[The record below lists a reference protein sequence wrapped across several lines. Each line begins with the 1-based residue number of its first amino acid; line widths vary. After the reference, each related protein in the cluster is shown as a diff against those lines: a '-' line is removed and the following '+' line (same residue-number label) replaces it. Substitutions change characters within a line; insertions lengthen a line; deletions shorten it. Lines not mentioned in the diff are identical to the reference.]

1 MAGIGFEL
9 KKLFNRQGLFVTFQA
24 YGYAGI
30 VCTGPMLL
38 GVVLLLGVMFLC
50 NVTGGSQHSRE
61 LLVCMITYT
70 LLASLTV
77 TSFLSMA
84 VTRFIADQLYEENY
98 QAVLPSFWGSSG
110 LMLITGGILYGIFL
124 IFSGA
129 GLLDGLLCF
138 GFFGELIITWN
149 AMSYL
154 TAIKDYRGIL
164 LAFVVAIFV
173 TFLAGWLLLLAGIS
187 HVEALLI
194 AVSIGYGVM
203 LIWDVTL
210 LYQYFPQGNVSAF
223 FFLRWV
229 DQFLP
234 LAFTGL
240 FVNIGLFSHL
250 VIMWAGSLQVKV
262 QGLFVGAPYYD
273 VPALLAFFT
282 ILVTTVNFV
291 VSVEVN
297 FYPKYRNYYSLF
309 NDKGAV
315 GDIRQ
320 AGNEM
325 KKVLN
330 AELKYTAL
338 KQLLTTALAI
348 SIGGI
353 VIQYLPLGFNDLM
366 EGYFRTLCAGYGLY
380 AVTNTMLLLLLYF
393 TDYKGALWISGVF
406 AAGTSVFTVLSLLF
420 PQIYYGFGFVA
431 GCAIFFLL
439 AALRLDYY
447 TKRLPY
453 YILSVQ
459 PIVREDKTGIFTELG
474 YFLEKKLEG
483 GEQDIE
489 KI

>member
-9 KKLFNRQGLFVTFQA
+9 KKLFDKRGMFAAFRA
-24 YGYAGI
+24 YGYAGV

-50 NVTGGSQHSRE
+50 DITGGSRYSRE

-77 TSFLSMA
+77 TSFLSMV

-98 QAVLPSFWGSSG
+98 ETVLPSFWGSSG
-110 LMLITGGILYGIFL
+110 LMLIVGGILYGIFL

-129 GLLDGLLCF
+129 GLLDGLLCL

-164 LAFVVAIFV
+164 LAFVAAIVV
-173 TFLAGWLLLLAGIS
+173 TFLSGWLLLFIGIP

-194 AVSIGYGVM
+194 AVSVGYGVM

-210 LYQYFPQGNVSAF
+210 LYQYFPEGNASAF

-240 FVNIGLFSHL
+240 FINIGLFAHL
-250 VIMWAGSLQVKV
+250 VIMWAGPLQVKV
-262 QGLFVGAPYYD
+262 KGLFVGAPYHD
-273 VPALLAFFT
+273 VPALIAFLT
-282 ILVTTVNFV
+282 ILITTVNFV

-309 NDKGAV
+309 NDKGAI
-315 GDIRQ
+315 GDIQQ

-325 KKVLN
+325 RKVLN
-330 AELKYTAL
+330 MELKYVAL

-348 SIGGI
+348 SMGGI
-353 VIQYLPLGFNDLM
+353 VLEYLPLGFNDLM
-366 EGYFRTLCAGYGLY
+366 EGYFRTLCVGYGLY
-380 AVTNTMLLLLLYF
+380 AVANTLMLLLLYF
-393 TDYKGALWISGVF
+393 TDYKGALWSSGIF
-406 AAGTSVFTVLSLLF
+406 ASTTSIFTVISF
-420 PQIYYGFGFVA
+420 FYPEVYYGFGFLI

-439 AALRLDYY
+439 SALRLDYY

-459 PIVREDKTGIFTELG
+459 PVVEQDKTGIFTGLG
-474 YFLEKKLEG
+474 YFLDKKLEG
-483 GEQDIE
+483 RQDLE

>member
-9 KKLFNRQGLFVTFQA
+9 KKLFNRRGLFATFRA
-24 YGYAGI
+24 YGYAGV

-50 NVTGGSQHSRE
+50 DITGGSRHSRE

-77 TSFLSMA
+77 TSFLSMV

-98 QAVLPSFWGSSG
+98 EAVLPSFWGSSG
-110 LMLITGGILYGIFL
+110 LMLIVGGILYGVFL

-129 GLLDGLLCF
+129 GLLDGFLCF

-164 LAFVVAIFV
+164 LAFIAAILV
-173 TFLAGWLLLLAGIS
+173 TFLTGWILLMTGIP
-187 HVEALLI
+187 HVVALLI
-194 AVSIGYGVM
+194 AVSVGYGVM
-203 LIWDVTL
+203 MVWDVTL
-210 LYQYFPQGNVSAF
+210 LYQYFPSGNVSAF

-240 FVNIGLFSHL
+240 FINIGLFAHL
-250 VIMWAGSLQVKV
+250 VIMWMGPLQVKV
-262 QGLFVGAPYYD
+262 QGLFVGAPYHD
-273 VPALLAFFT
+273 VPALIAFLT

-309 NDKGAV
+309 NDKGAI
-315 GDIRQ
+315 GDIKQ
-320 AGNEM
+320 AGKEM
-325 KKVLN
+325 RKILN
-330 AELKYTAL
+330 MELKYTAL
-338 KQLLTTALAI
+338 KQLLTTALVI
-348 SIGGI
+348 SVGGI
-353 VIQYLPLGFNDLM
+353 LLEYLPLGFNDLM
-366 EGYFRTLCAGYGLY
+366 EGYFRTLCVGYGLY
-380 AVTNTMLLLLLYF
+380 AVANTMLLLLLYF
-393 TDYKGALWISGVF
+393 TDYKGALWSSGIF
-406 AAGTSVFTVLSLLF
+406 AAGTSVFTIISLFF
-420 PQIYYGFGFVA
+420 PQVYYGFGFLA
-431 GCAIFFLL
+431 GCVAFFLFSV
-439 AALRLDYY
+439 LRLDYY

-459 PIVREDKTGIFTELG
+459 PVVQEEKTGIFTELG
-474 YFLEKKLEG
+474 YFLDKKLEG
-483 GEQDIE
+483 RQELE

>member
-9 KKLFNRQGLFVTFQA
+9 KKLFNRRGLFAAFRA
-24 YGYAGI
+24 YGYAGV

-50 NVTGGSQHSRE
+50 DITGSSRHSRE

-77 TSFLSMA
+77 TSFLSMV

-98 QAVLPSFWGSSG
+98 EAVLPSFWGSSG
-110 LMLITGGILYGIFL
+110 LMLIVGGILYGVFL

-129 GLLDGLLCF
+129 GLLDGFLCF

-164 LAFVVAIFV
+164 LAFIAAIVV
-173 TFLAGWLLLLAGIS
+173 TFLTGWILLMTGIP

-194 AVSIGYGVM
+194 AVSVGYGVM
-203 LIWDVTL
+203 MVWDVTL
-210 LYQYFPQGNVSAF
+210 LYQYFPSGNVSAF

-240 FVNIGLFSHL
+240 FINIGLFAHL
-250 VIMWAGSLQVKV
+250 VIMWMGPLQVKV
-262 QGLFVGAPYYD
+262 QGLFVGAPYHD
-273 VPALLAFFT
+273 VPALIAFLT

-309 NDKGAV
+309 NDKGAI
-315 GDIRQ
+315 GDIKQ
-320 AGNEM
+320 AGKEM
-325 KKVLN
+325 RKVLN
-330 AELKYTAL
+330 MELKYTAL
-338 KQLLTTALAI
+338 KQLLTTALVI
-348 SIGGI
+348 SVGGI
-353 VIQYLPLGFNDLM
+353 LLEYLPLGFNDLM
-366 EGYFRTLCAGYGLY
+366 EGYFRTLCVGYGLY
-380 AVTNTMLLLLLYF
+380 AVANTMLLLLLYF
-393 TDYKGALWISGVF
+393 TDYKGALWSSGIF
-406 AAGTSVFTVLSLLF
+406 AAGTSVFTIISLLF
-420 PQIYYGFGFVA
+420 PQVYYGFGFLA
-431 GCAIFFLL
+431 GCVAFFLFSV
-439 AALRLDYY
+439 LRLDYY

-459 PIVREDKTGIFTELG
+459 PVVQEDKTGIFTELG

-483 GEQDIE
+483 RQKLE

>member
-9 KKLFNRQGLFVTFQA
+9 KKLFNRRGLFAAFRA
-24 YGYAGI
+24 YGYAGV

-50 NVTGGSQHSRE
+50 DITGSSRHSRE

-77 TSFLSMA
+77 TSFLSMV

-98 QAVLPSFWGSSG
+98 EAVLPSFWGSSG
-110 LMLITGGILYGIFL
+110 LMLIVGGILYGVFL

-129 GLLDGLLCF
+129 GLLDGFLCF

-164 LAFVVAIFV
+164 LAFIAAIVV
-173 TFLAGWLLLLAGIS
+173 TFLTGWILLMTGIL

-194 AVSIGYGVM
+194 AVSVGYGVM
-203 LIWDVTL
+203 MVWDVAL
-210 LYQYFPQGNVSAF
+210 LYQYFPAGNVSAF

-240 FVNIGLFSHL
+240 FINIGLFAHL
-250 VIMWAGSLQVKV
+250 VIMWMGPLQVKV
-262 QGLFVGAPYYD
+262 QGLFVGAPYHD
-273 VPALLAFFT
+273 VPALIAFLT

-309 NDKGAV
+309 NDKGAI
-315 GDIRQ
+315 GDIKQ
-320 AGNEM
+320 AGKEM
-325 KKVLN
+325 RKVLN
-330 AELKYTAL
+330 MELKYTAL
-338 KQLLTTALAI
+338 KQLLTTALVI
-348 SIGGI
+348 SVGGI
-353 VIQYLPLGFNDLM
+353 LLEYLPLGFNDLM
-366 EGYFRTLCAGYGLY
+366 EGYFRTLCVGYGLY
-380 AVTNTMLLLLLYF
+380 AVANTMLLLLLYF
-393 TDYKGALWISGVF
+393 TDYKGALWSSGIF
-406 AAGTSVFTVLSLLF
+406 AAGTSVFTIISLFF
-420 PQIYYGFGFVA
+420 PQVYYGFGFLA
-431 GCAIFFLL
+431 GCVAFFLFSV
-439 AALRLDYY
+439 LRLDYY

-459 PIVREDKTGIFTELG
+459 PVVQEEKTGIFTELG
-474 YFLEKKLEG
+474 YFLDKKLEG
-483 GEQDIE
+483 RQELE